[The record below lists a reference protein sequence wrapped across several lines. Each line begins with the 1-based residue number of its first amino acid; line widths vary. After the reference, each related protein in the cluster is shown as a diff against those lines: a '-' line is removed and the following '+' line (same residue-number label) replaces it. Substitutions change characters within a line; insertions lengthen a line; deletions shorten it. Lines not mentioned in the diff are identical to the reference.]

1 MTQKISIFSFS
12 FLFFA
17 FLSIQSFAGGDP
29 DDFAHEDQET
39 TQAQEET
46 AENNSVAE
54 NHHTIEIS
62 KNVSAITGSC
72 VSFPEAIAYK
82 EHFACF
88 SDIEKNRIARI
99 NWSFS
104 KLLLR

>member
-17 FLSIQSFAGGDP
+17 FLSMQSY
-29 DDFAHEDQET
+29 QET
-39 TQAQEET
+39 TQAQEEV

-62 KNVSAITGSC
+62 KNVSAITGGC

-82 EHFACF
+82 EHFACL